1 MKCIYIN
8 LMHCYP
14 HQEAKIQPAEETEG
28 DIVEDKDQFL
38 SRREMAV
45 KTEQRAEEKV
55 GSGHESEVVNS
66 DDTGNEEEE
75 DEMEMGGMESEAVP
89 AVASNHT
96 DKCVIKGD
104 ISHSFPN
111 GK

>member
-1 MKCIYIN
+1 
-8 LMHCYP
+8 MHCYP
-14 HQEAKIQPAEETEG
+14 YQEAKIQPAEEAGG

-38 SRREMAV
+38 SSGQLAV

-55 GSGHESEVVNS
+55 GSGHENEVVNEVVNS
-66 DDTGNEEEE
+66 EDAGNEEEE
-75 DEMEMGGMESEAVP
+75 EEMETGGMESEAVP

-96 DKCVIKGD
+96 NKCVIKGD
-104 ISHSFPN
+104 ISDNSPN

>member
-1 MKCIYIN
+1 
-8 LMHCYP
+8 MHCYP
-14 HQEAKIQPAEETEG
+14 YQEAKIQPAEEAGG

-38 SRREMAV
+38 SSGQLAV

-55 GSGHESEVVNS
+55 GSGHENEVVNS
-66 DDTGNEEEE
+66 EDAGNEEEE
-75 DEMEMGGMESEAVP
+75 DEMETGGMESEAVP

-104 ISHSFPN
+104 ISHNSPN
-111 GK
+111 GKQ

>member
-1 MKCIYIN
+1 
-8 LMHCYP
+8 MHCYP
-14 HQEAKIQPAEETEG
+14 YQEAKIQPAEETGG

-38 SRREMAV
+38 SSGQLAV

-55 GSGHESEVVNS
+55 GSGHESKVVNS
-66 DDTGNEEEE
+66 EDAGNEEEE
-75 DEMEMGGMESEAVP
+75 DEMGGMESEAVP

-96 DKCVIKGD
+96 NKCVIKGD
-104 ISHSFPN
+104 ISHNFPN